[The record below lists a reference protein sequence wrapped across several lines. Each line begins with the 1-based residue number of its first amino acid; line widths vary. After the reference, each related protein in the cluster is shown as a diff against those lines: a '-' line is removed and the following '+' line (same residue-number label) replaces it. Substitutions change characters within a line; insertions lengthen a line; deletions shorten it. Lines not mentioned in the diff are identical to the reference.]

1 MLDGHEAARLNAT
14 LVRREKVAASVD
26 ASYDGVNRGPG
37 MFYMSGVPVSG
48 RSAADVEAALKREV
62 QKVAEEGVTEE
73 ELKRAKAQ
81 VIASQVYRRDSM
93 MAQAREIG
101 SLETIGFSYKT
112 IDVIV
117 EKLRSV
123 TAAEVQAVARKYFGD
138 DGLTVAYLDPQP
150 LSGKKPAGPPAGL
163 IHGD

>member
-1 MLDGHEAARLNAT
+1 
-14 LVRREKVAASVD
+14 VD

-48 RSAADVEAALKREV
+48 KTVADLEAALKREV
-62 QKVAEEGVTEE
+62 QKVAAEGVTED

-81 VIASQVYRRDSM
+81 VIASQVFRRDSM

-101 SLETIGFSYKT
+101 SFETLGFSYRT
-112 IDVIV
+112 MDVIV

-123 TAAEVQAVARKYFGD
+123 TAAEVQAVARKYFED
-138 DGLTVAYLDPQP
+138 ESLTVAYLDPQP
-150 LSGKKPAGPPAGL
+150 LAGKKPARPPPGL
-163 IHGD
+163 PHGD